1 MRLYSSALIGIGFM
15 VFSWVLNLF
24 ILYLSRLREYYADR
38 HSVSVVDNGA
48 QKLENLVVCKNIYRL
63 SIE

>member
-1 MRLYSSALIGIGFM
+1 
-15 VFSWVLNLF
+15 VLNLF

-38 HSVSVVDNGA
+38 HSVSVVNNGA
-48 QKLENLVVCKNIYRL
+48 QKLGNLVVCKNIYRL